1 MTQDGQC
8 AHAVGRRM
16 MSCTAQDA
24 RGAAEPLVI
33 DEATAIGEVQYAG
46 ADGAAIWLTNEARAG
61 SQESGYAST

>member
-1 MTQDGQC
+1 
-8 AHAVGRRM
+8 M

-46 ADGAAIWLTNEARAG
+46 ADGAAIWLTNEARRIAG
-61 SQESGYAST
+61 IRVRLNMK